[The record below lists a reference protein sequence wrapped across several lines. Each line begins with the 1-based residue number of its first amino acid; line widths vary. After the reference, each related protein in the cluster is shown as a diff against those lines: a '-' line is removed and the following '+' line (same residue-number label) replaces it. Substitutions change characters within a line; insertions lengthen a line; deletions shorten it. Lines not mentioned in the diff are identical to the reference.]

1 MRPDHKTYIG
11 GSDAGPL
18 MGVGYKSPLDVFYL
32 KTGKTEPDDL
42 SDNEAVRWGTALEPF
57 VLKEAERLL
66 GLPVVSHPFK
76 RIQNRLHKN
85 KDPYLGGHVD
95 GLVYTA
101 NGVHVVEAKTS
112 MYRRFRDGL
121 PADIEWQVRHY
132 MALFEAP
139 VAHVIVAVLDRREFL
154 RFDVQRDGGKE
165 ADMLVAY
172 LDFWDRVTEARPP
185 QATRSEDEQYFNL
198 EGEAEANPEE
208 LHLVEDLL
216 SIREQLESLNQ
227 QKNNTEENLKLSLIE
242 RGVEKLTLT
251 KDGSP
256 VVKWGKVDRVSVDTK
271 RLKLE
276 YPELAETLMTA
287 KSYRQMRVL

>member
-1 MRPDHKTYIG
+1 
-11 GSDAGPL
+11 
-18 MGVGYKSPLDVFYL
+18 
-32 KTGKTEPDDL
+32 
-42 SDNEAVRWGTALEPF
+42 
-57 VLKEAERLL
+57 
-66 GLPVVSHPFK
+66 
-76 RIQNRLHKN
+76 
-85 KDPYLGGHVD
+85 
-95 GLVYTA
+95 
-101 NGVHVVEAKTS
+101 
-112 MYRRFRDGL
+112 
-121 PADIEWQVRHY
+121 
-132 MALFEAP
+132 
-139 VAHVIVAVLDRREFL
+139 
-154 RFDVQRDGGKE
+154 
-165 ADMLVAY
+165 MLVSY